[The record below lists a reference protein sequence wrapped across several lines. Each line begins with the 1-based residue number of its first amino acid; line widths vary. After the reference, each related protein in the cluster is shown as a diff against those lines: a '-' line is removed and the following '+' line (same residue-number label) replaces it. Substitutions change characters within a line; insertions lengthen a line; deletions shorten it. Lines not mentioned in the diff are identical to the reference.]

1 MKVFTFIVLVITL
14 DSCNAQH
21 YQTMEN
27 ELLSEYI
34 APAANAKV
42 VVLFGGNPNRRD
54 EVIRLLMALKT
65 ISIYG
70 TLSEEEGMK
79 KISELKKGG
88 FGVDWW

>member
-1 MKVFTFIVLVITL
+1 MKVFNFIVFIITL
-14 DSCNAQH
+14 NSCNGQQS
-21 YQTMEN
+21 QTMEN
-27 ELLSEYI
+27 ELLTEYI
-34 APAANAKV
+34 TPDANAKV

-79 KISELKKGG
+79 KISELKKSG